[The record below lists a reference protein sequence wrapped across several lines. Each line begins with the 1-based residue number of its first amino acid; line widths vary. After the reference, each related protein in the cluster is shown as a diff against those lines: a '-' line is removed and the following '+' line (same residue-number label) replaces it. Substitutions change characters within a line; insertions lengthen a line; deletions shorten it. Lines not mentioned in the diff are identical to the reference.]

1 MKKHLLLSAFLI
13 LGLTSCSNERA
24 AIDNVESMKTT
35 EMTNFNKALRSLNE
49 PKNRPTAEE
58 RRKGSLELSDSRKEL
73 LVPASKDLILS
84 TGVSEKEMMRQTGG
98 DKTKIIVWANKIYF
112 EKNGQINRNLKL
124 EN

>member
-1 MKKHLLLSAFLI
+1 MKKHLLLSAFTI
-13 LGLTSCSNERA
+13 LGLTSCSNERT
-24 AIDNVESMKTT
+24 AIDNAESMKTT
-35 EMTNFNKALRSLNE
+35 EMANFNKALRSLNE

-58 RRKGSLELSDSRKEL
+58 RKGNSLELSDSRKEIL
-73 LVPASKDLILS
+73 IPASKDLILS

-112 EKNGQINRNLKL
+112 EKNKQINKSQKL

>member
-24 AIDNVESMKTT
+24 AIDNVESMKTP
-35 EMTNFNKALRSLNE
+35 EMENFNKALRSVNQ
-49 PKNRPTAEE
+49 PKNRPTAAE
-58 RRKGSLELSDSRKEL
+58 RKQHSLEMSDSRKEL

-84 TGVSEKEMMRQTGG
+84 TGISEKEMMRQTGG

-112 EKNGQINRNLKL
+112 EKKKQINRSLKL

>member
-1 MKKHLLLSAFLI
+1 MKKHLLLSAFII

-24 AIDNVESMKTT
+24 AIDNVESMKGP
-35 EMTNFNKALRSLNE
+35 EMANFNKALRSVNQ
-49 PKNRPTAEE
+49 PKNRPTPAE
-58 RRKGSLELSDSRKEL
+58 RNQNSLELSDSRKEL

-84 TGVSEKEMMRQTGG
+84 TGISEKEMMRQTGG

-112 EKNGQINRNLKL
+112 EKNKEINRSLKL

>member
-1 MKKHLLLSAFLI
+1 MKKHLLLSAFI
-13 LGLTSCSNERA
+13 MLGLTSCSNERTA
-24 AIDNVESMKTT
+24 MESVENTQTT

-58 RRKGSLELSDSRKEL
+58 RKQNSLELSDSRKEL

-84 TGVSEKEMMRQTGG
+84 TGITEKEMIHQTGG
-98 DKTKIIVWANKIYF
+98 DKTKIIDWASKIYF
-112 EKNGQINRNLKL
+112 EKNRQINRNLKL